1 MKRKLFILGFI
12 SFLTYSCST
21 DESEIQQKK
30 NSVEKIK
37 NQYLAK
43 KLENEITIDSIKISN
58 LDLYF
63 SDGEPSNPIPPRSK

>member
-30 NSVEKIK
+30 NSVEKIN
-37 NQYLAK
+37 NQFQTK
-43 KLENEITIDSIKISN
+43 KLEKEIIIDSITNPN

-63 SDGEPSNPIPPRSK
+63 SDGEPSNPIPPRS